1 MIGSEIIAVIYL
13 CVMGFAFAFMV
24 ACVEHRE
31 SYGKD
36 EVYPVFVSALA
47 WPIRLPIFLI
57 KVIAWVLVF
66 LALYGTTLLWDICV
80 VIKNDFKWFKC

>member
-1 MIGSEIIAVIYL
+1 MIFAIIYL
-13 CVMGFAFAFMV
+13 YIIGFIFAFLTA
-24 ACVEHRE
+24 AVEHKAHQGNE
-31 SYGKD
+31 D
-36 EVYPVFVSALA
+36 VYPAFVAA
-47 WPIRLPIFLI
+47 IPWPIRLPIFLI